1 MPEKYDIPLHDIK
14 PLLEIQEYSMVY
26 LIALSAVLLIIL
38 SGLLYLL
45 VRWLKNRNRFNLR
58 KEHYRLINE
67 IDFLDAK
74 NAAYALTFYGDT
86 FSNDS
91 ERHHR
96 AYSDL
101 VEKLEQFKYKKD
113 VEIFD
118 TQTLHYVDLYRGM
131 LDV

>member
-26 LIALSAVLLIIL
+26 LLALSTLILIIL
-38 SGLLYLL
+38 SGVLYLL

-58 KEHYRLINE
+58 REHYRLINE
-67 IDFLDAK
+67 IDFSDAK
-74 NAAYALTFYGDT
+74 SAAYALTLYGYT

-96 AYSDL
+96 AYSEL

-113 VEIFD
+113 VEILD
-118 TQTLHYVDLYRGM
+118 KHTLHYVDSYRGM